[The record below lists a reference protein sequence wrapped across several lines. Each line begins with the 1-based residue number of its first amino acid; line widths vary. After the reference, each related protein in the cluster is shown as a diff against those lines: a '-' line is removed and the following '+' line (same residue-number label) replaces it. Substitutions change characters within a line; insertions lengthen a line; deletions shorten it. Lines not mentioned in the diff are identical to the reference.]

1 MAGIGASNPVTSSS
15 SNYSTES
22 KSSFFHKIIGNN
34 RSSSRKNNVDSS
46 GKAATL
52 AKQGILNLFSLLKAR
67 YTSIDQKIQL
77 ALLFSLITD
86 ERLQPTAEIKG
97 LLGEVDNGKITGLTI
112 EGLLKS
118 NVSQIEARGSSH
130 CGGGYSF
137 NEQPL
142 IKVEAPPALGDSFT
156 PAELEAV
163 MLQTS
168 RILRIRIIDGG
179 KGYTSIPK
187 VDVIQ
192 KGKGIKIPCDCCAIL
207 DRKGSIESIIV
218 LNPGLGYGGKDG
230 DVEVRIAPPKK
241 INIGMKSDESNNY
254 RTAVAIADLE
264 YSITDIKILNGG
276 NGYVF
281 SEPPNIYISPPQ
293 DQEEV
298 DWYMVPLDKKLWQVN
313 DKENRVEVRVH
324 TMSSSINN
332 ETFVIDTTDMSPY
345 QLIESDPSILKDLE
359 NDQLALFPSTLR
371 PYFVKFD
378 KSGRKGAYS
387 ILSLPLES
395 TKLILPSQ
403 RYRAYDSVFGGI
415 GAKPVLKGA
424 QKLTGS
430 EYIRIALSG
439 AICTVIVRTALNP
452 LELVKTKIQ
461 LQNDEEL
468 LNEVKG
474 TMLSVDTKEPNKIA
488 EGKAAKV
495 GTIDV
500 MKALTRLRGPLSLFQ
515 SADIT
520 FLASLVFGSFGFGAT
535 ELFRRFFTSLYFV
548 DDGGS
553 KGTEEI
559 TLLVAAAI
567 ACILTSAAAAPFE
580 LLRVRSMAYVDAK
593 PVNTVFSDFLV
604 SARIHYLPRLCFH

>member
-15 SNYSTES
+15 SNYSSES
-22 KSSFFHKIIGNN
+22 KSSVLDKIIGNN
-34 RSSSRKNNVDSS
+34 RSSSRNNNIDSS
-46 GKAATL
+46 GKAASL

-67 YTSIDQKIQL
+67 YTSIEQKIQL

-112 EGLLKS
+112 EGLLNR
-118 NVSQIEARGSSH
+118 NVSQVDARGSSH
-130 CGGGYSF
+130 CGGGYSVD
-137 NEQPL
+137 EQPL

-163 MLQTS
+163 MKQTS

-179 KGYTSIPK
+179 KGYTSTPK

-192 KGKGIKIPCDCCAIL
+192 KGKGIKIPCECCAIL
-207 DRKGSIESIIV
+207 DREGCIESIIV

-241 INIGMKSDESNNY
+241 TSKEMKSDGSNSS

-264 YSITDIKILNGG
+264 YSITDIRILNGG

-293 DQEEV
+293 EEP
-298 DWYMVPLDKKLWQVN
+298 DWYMVPIDKKLWQIN
-313 DKENRVEVRVH
+313 DKESRVEVRVH

-332 ETFVIDTTDMSPY
+332 ETLVIDTTDMTPY

-359 NDQLALFPSTLR
+359 NNQLALFPSTLR

-378 KSGRKGAYS
+378 KAGRKGAYN
-387 ILSLPLES
+387 ILSLPSES

-474 TMLSVDTKEPNKIA
+474 TVLSVDAKETNKKA
-488 EGKAAKV
+488 EGKASKV

-535 ELFRRFFTSLYFV
+535 ELFRRFFTNLYFT

-567 ACILTSAAAAPFE
+567 ACVLTSAAAAPFE

-593 PVNTVFSDFLV
+593 PVKAVFSDFLV
-604 SARIHYLPRLCFH
+604 SAQNHVLSCLCFH